1 MQRDIHDF
9 TIETLLTFV
18 LCSSCISKDI
28 GQNPSRPF
36 DTRVESNYSSSF
48 GRKIDLMDRRLWEP
62 AKDAISD
69 VFWGLDNTWQSQD
82 LVWRIPDLKAKRPL
96 VTYRRENVINHMYYS
111 AKTKDDFGSLR
122 LSFEFKIDGSVG
134 ESFRPDWLGNSGVF
148 LMGMYEIQILDSSR
162 ILKTKFLS
170 QADPATSS
178 GFVKIPYSGNDMNF
192 RLNELIC
199 GSIYKIKT
207 VSDPLFGVPFSDDG
221 KIMNSCFEP
230 ETWIK
235 VELRFDPPAFVGG
248 KKIANARI
256 SEYRINN
263 SSVFFRSENQLV
275 SHFELPGPTGSL
287 HGRSE
292 TSKGPIVIQDHG
304 SPVSF
309 RNFKIETH

>member
-1 MQRDIHDF
+1 MRREIHDF
-9 TIETLLTFV
+9 TIETLLTFI

-48 GRKIDLMDRRLWEP
+48 GRKIDLMDHRHWEP

-69 VFWGLDNTWQSQD
+69 VFLGRDSTWQRQN
-82 LVWRIPDLKAKRPL
+82 LFWRIPDLKAKRPM
-96 VTYRRENVINHMYYS
+96 VTYRRENVPNHMYYS
-111 AKTKDDFGSLR
+111 SKTKEEFGSLR
-122 LSFEFKIDGSVG
+122 LSFEFKIERSLDDNI
-134 ESFRPDWLGNSGVF
+134 RPDWLGNSGVF
-148 LMGMYEIQILDSSR
+148 LLGMYEIQILDASR
-162 ILKTKFLS
+162 ILKTRFVS
-170 QADPATSS
+170 QADPSTSS
-178 GFVKIPYSGNDMNF
+178 GFVKIPYSGNDMNLG
-192 RLNELIC
+192 LNEFIC

-207 VSDPLFGVPFSDDG
+207 VSDPWFGVPFSEDG

-235 VELRFDPPAFVGG
+235 VELRFDPPAFDGG

-263 SSVFFRSENQLV
+263 SSVYFRSENQLV
-275 SHFELPGPTGSL
+275 SYFELPGPTGSL

-309 RNFKIETH
+309 RNFKIETQ